1 MAFTAD
7 GPVASGQ
14 TYDVTLVNGHRP
26 HRLDDFAGDVEVTL
40 IRDSQSLSLVG
51 QGAVA
56 DGAVQLCQKE
66 RGSIDR
72 DVRAWTVN
80 ERGDGRFVA
89 QPTAAF

>member
-1 MAFTAD
+1 MTFTAE

-14 TYDVTLVNGHRP
+14 MYFVTLVNGQRP

-51 QGAVA
+51 EGAVV

-72 DVRAWTVN
+72 DVRVWTVS
-80 ERGDGRFVA
+80 EHGDGHFVA
-89 QPTAAF
+89 EPTAAF